1 MTCTRSNEDCCL
13 GPIWVLCC
21 RNRRW
26 WSFLGR
32 NIWFSSQ
39 ISYFFSFIFWWCFF
53 ILFCFLNKPRH
64 QAPVAFQ
71 FFFNPLVKCSG
82 EETKCIARN
91 AALTWKVQCSPPELT
106 SEGRSGKTMSLFVS
120 EVRVGIKVEN
130 AWDPSVEVS
139 PSLSGEP
146 RQILLPGSWCL
157 HSSKHLEER

>member
-1 MTCTRSNEDCCL
+1 MYQKQWRLLPWSHL
-13 GPIWVLCC
+13 GPVLQKQKMMELFGEKYLVLQPD
-21 RNRRW
+21 
-26 WSFLGR
+26 FL
-32 NIWFSSQ
+32 
-39 ISYFFSFIFWWCFF
+39 FSFIFWWCFF
-53 ILFCFLNKPRH
+53 ILFCFLNKPQH
-64 QAPVAFQ
+64 QAPVVFQ

-82 EETKCIARN
+82 EETKCTARN
-91 AALTWKVQCSPPELT
+91 VALTWKVQCSPPELT